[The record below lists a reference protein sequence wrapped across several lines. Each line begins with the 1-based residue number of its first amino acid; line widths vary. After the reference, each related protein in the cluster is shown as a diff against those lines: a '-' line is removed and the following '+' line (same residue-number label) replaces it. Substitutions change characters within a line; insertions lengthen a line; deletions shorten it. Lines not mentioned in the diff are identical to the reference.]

1 MVGRSVW
8 QTSQNGYL
16 ILDYNTV
23 YQFAI
28 FSILFK
34 VWQKSNN
41 LFEAILKL
49 IHVTTYVSLMMSDNA
64 FDVEYI
70 LVVALLEISL
80 CTLLTFLICYHILKQ
95 ENFKIKIWQK
105 I

>member
-1 MVGRSVW
+1 
-8 QTSQNGYL
+8 
-16 ILDYNTV
+16 
-23 YQFAI
+23 
-28 FSILFK
+28 
-34 VWQKSNN
+34 
-41 LFEAILKL
+41 
-49 IHVTTYVSLMMSDNA
+49 MMSDNA

-80 CTLLTFLICYHILKQ
+80 RTLLTFLICYHILKQ